1 MLKKSQSLASLQE
14 VCSQLRA
21 PFRDKCLITRQNT
34 ANKHNLAYR
43 QKGLAVGMHIM
54 AYGGTKPVPFQQG
67 ICQSQALEPGIT
79 GTFTIDAMK
88 ALVDYIGCN
97 KTELHSKATISCL
110 RNHDTES
117 LLKASLETYNGDL
130 NIGDIWLPV
139 VDNDFLPDTPSK
151 LISEGRFANVTTQI
165 GWCENDVTFFT
176 DNKIKTDAETRKFF
190 ENYIPTVTSSNIN
203 KLLSLYPVSDFP
215 VSSESRLSSEFFRA
229 ARILRDILMTCQPI
243 FYAEHIAAAGNDVYL
258 YDWNQTI
265 LEPILQHLGNPA
277 GLGPIH
283 TAEFAY
289 IFGNLSHYD
298 TDGFPFNP
306 TPADFKLRDRGS
318 RSWSTFASIGKP
330 SLKNHNTFQ
339 GFTPAFRNKDSPHIF
354 IAGGPNEG
362 LSPIDGPK
370 AKPVLKAQKLRER
383 CGFINSPEMIEQLR
397 Y

>member
-1 MLKKSQSLASLQE
+1 
-14 VCSQLRA
+14 
-21 PFRDKCLITRQNT
+21 
-34 ANKHNLAYR
+34 
-43 QKGLAVGMHIM
+43 MHIM